1 MQGICWPF
9 LLCKGL
15 EKGRKKQSKSTS
27 TRNVGQSENWADP
40 DQGQGGFICIWV
52 GGRIGRVFGRLQH
65 LRFVGV
71 PVELGEALSRRL
83 TRSSLRVL
91 PSFC

>member
-1 MQGICWPF
+1 MKMHPNSPS
-9 LLCKGL
+9 
-15 EKGRKKQSKSTS
+15 GR
-27 TRNVGQSENWADP
+27 RER
-40 DQGQGGFICIWV
+40 QGGFICIWV

-71 PVELGEALSRRL
+71 PDELGEALSRRL